1 MQKIT
6 LPPNIISKFTK
17 EDPEFILQKE
27 MIKKYG
33 DRYQRYRKDYNT
45 MLNDHKHKS
54 FFDYPLTVVL
64 ELVNRCNLECVMC
77 YQGYRNDAKQY
88 IIRDQ
93 MLDKIFDDFKENKL
107 SALMLSASEPLLYK
121 GIEKVLNRA
130 KEAEIMDLFMFT
142 NGALLTEKNSKMIL
156 ESSVSRLFVSID
168 AATQDTY
175 NKVRVPVSKRLLKE
189 NRLDYLENNI
199 KQFIKIRDHLDKKIP
214 IIRVSFVALKRN
226 SHEIESFRKKW
237 VNIVDS
243 VEIQKEQS
251 IDLYDKLNEKN
262 ADQSSKRLLKKYN
275 CNKPWGD
282 MAIYSDGSVGP
293 CCNLVGRKIPIG
305 DIKNNTIKEIWNGI
319 KMNEIRDGFR
329 KNLPK
334 KVCQVCLET
343 LQSNI

>member
-319 KMNEIRDGFR
+319 KMKLEMDLGKICQ
-329 KNLPK
+329 K
-334 KVCQVCLET
+334 KFAKFV
-343 LQSNI
+343 

>member
-17 EDPEFILQKE
+17 KDPEFILQSE
-27 MIKKYG
+27 MVKIYG
-33 DRYQRYRKDYNT
+33 DRYLRYRKDYNT

-199 KQFIKIRDHLDKKIP
+199 KQFIKMRDNLNKKIP
-214 IIRVSFVALKRN
+214 IIRVSFVALKKN

-262 ADQSSKRLLKKYN
+262 ADKSSKRRLKKYN

-293 CCNLVGRKIPIG
+293 CCNLVGRKVPIG
-305 DIKNNTIKEIWNGI
+305 DIKNNTVKEIWNGI
-319 KMNEIRDGFR
+319 KMNEIREGFR

-343 LQSNI
+343 RQSNI

>member
-64 ELVNRCNLECVMC
+64 ELVNRCNLECVTC